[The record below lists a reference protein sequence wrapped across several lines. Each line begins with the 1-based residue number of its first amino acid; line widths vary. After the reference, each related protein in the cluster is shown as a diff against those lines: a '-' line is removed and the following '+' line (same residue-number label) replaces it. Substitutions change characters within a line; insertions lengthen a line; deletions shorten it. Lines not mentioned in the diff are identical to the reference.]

1 MTENAGTP
9 EREPSK
15 APVAAEAPEGGRRR
29 LWIFTWLGIL
39 LVLAPVALLLSAAL
53 FLYAT
58 GYGYSAIGGRYEAS
72 HLRQP
77 GPEETPETLQP
88 AAEDAQKTLEKIR
101 PKGVFIVIDRVANR
115 LYLREGDT
123 VLLKAVIS
131 AGAGSILED
140 PRDPTGQKKWVFDTP
155 VGRFY
160 VKHRRENPLWTAP
173 DWEYIESGEPMPKN
187 YADRTQEGMLGEYAL
202 DLGGGPP
209 GYMIHGTIYTRLL
222 GRNVSHGCIR
232 VGRDDL
238 RVVWKK
244 VPVGSTVFM
253 F

>member
-1 MTENAGTP
+1 VSDRTEEAQEEPTKQEAGEASP
-9 EREPSK
+9 EK
-15 APVAAEAPEGGRRR
+15 KRR
-29 LWIFTWLGIL
+29 LWIFTGLGIL
-39 LVLAPVALLLSAAL
+39 LVLAPLTLLALSAL
-53 FLYAT
+53 FFYST
-58 GYGYSAIGGRYEAS
+58 GYGYRTVGGRYEAS

-77 GPEETPETLQP
+77 GPDDTAESLQGGAEE
-88 AAEDAQKTLEKIR
+88 AQKLIEKTK

-115 LYLREGDT
+115 LYLRDGDT

-244 VPVGSTVFM
+244 VPVGSAVFM

>member
-1 MTENAGTP
+1 MTEGEESRERETP
-9 EREPSK
+9 ETPEPQERGPK
-15 APVAAEAPEGGRRR
+15 R
-29 LWIFTWLGIL
+29 LWIFTGLGIF
-39 LVLAPVALLLSAAL
+39 LVLVPLALLLLGAL
-53 FLYAT
+53 FLYST
-58 GYGYSAIGGRYEAS
+58 GYGYSAVGERYRNA

-77 GPEETPETLQP
+77 GPEETPDVLG
-88 AAEDAQKTLEKIR
+88 AAAADAQKVLDKLQ
-101 PKGVFIVIDRVANR
+101 PKGVFIIIDRVANR
-115 LYLREGDT
+115 LTLRDGDT

-131 AGAGSILED
+131 AGAGSVLED

-253 F
+253 Y